1 LQERREQLHSAI
13 RQGNIE
19 EMKIILTPEA
29 GKGNLLAVAKNGY
42 GRCCLH
48 IAVLCQDEEMTRFI
62 ATNFRETLRVGDN
75 VSAKLLYQY
84 KPKDKPCQGHTTKGM
99 VKQF

>member
-1 LQERREQLHSAI
+1 M
-13 RQGNIE
+13 E
-19 EMKIILTPEA
+19 EMKSILTPEA

-48 IAVLCQDEEMTRFI
+48 IAVLCEDEEMTKFI

-75 VSAKLLYQY
+75 VSEELLYQY
-84 KPKDKPCQGHTTKGM
+84 RQKDKTCQKCTK
-99 VKQF
+99 KE

>member
-1 LQERREQLHSAI
+1 MQERREQLHSAI
-13 RQGNIE
+13 RSGNME
-19 EMKIILTPEA
+19 EMESILTPEA

-48 IAVLCQDEEMTRFI
+48 IAVLCQNEEMTKYI

-75 VSAKLLYQY
+75 VSAKLIYQY
-84 KPKDKPCQGHTTKGM
+84 RPKDKPCQKCTKEER
-99 VKQF
+99 